1 MTTKY
6 CPQCGNK
13 FEGRANKLYCSIKCK
28 MAAFYSSDGNS
39 GNGLPFNGISN
50 EKPGQTL
57 TDNKLSVNQSEKPL
71 TVPKNKNEPEME
83 TIPVFFTTAEKE
95 NLEKQAQECETVLS
109 KLIRI
114 RCLMDE
120 TDIRTMQQIITKQ
133 EQQIEELRIKLGF
146 FQEKGNPS
154 ESFNQFTEKSGI
166 MNLVKMNQKQFEFL
180 REKYLESHDFESS
193 GMETLPDG
201 TITSNERDALV
212 GWERKYPDYIIT
224 TMGVNMLN
232 SLFNQIEE
240 RLVEHCGW
248 DEEELQDDP
257 LIEKFDSIK

>member
-1 MTTKY
+1 MTIKH
-6 CPQCGNK
+6 CPQCGNE

-28 MAAFYSSDGNS
+28 MAAFYNSDGNTRNALPV
-39 GNGLPFNGISN
+39 NGFSN
-50 EKPGQTL
+50 EKHGQTF
-57 TDNKLSVNQSEKPL
+57 TDNKLSVNHSEKPL
-71 TVPKNKNEPEME
+71 TDQKSRNEPEME
-83 TIPVFFTTAEKE
+83 TIPVFFTVAEKE

-120 TDIRTMQQIITKQ
+120 TDIRTMQQTITKQ

-146 FQEKGNPS
+146 FQEKSNNC
-154 ESFNQFTEKSGI
+154 ESVNQLTEKSGNV
-166 MNLVKMNQKQFEFL
+166 NLVSMNQKQFEFL
-180 REKYLESHDFESS
+180 REKYLESHDFECS
-193 GMETLPDG
+193 GFETLPDG
-201 TITSNERDALV
+201 TITRNERDALV
-212 GWERKYPDYIIT
+212 AWERKYPDYVIT
-224 TMGVNMLN
+224 SMGGNMIN

-257 LIEKFDSIK
+257 LIEQFDSLE

>member
-6 CPQCGNK
+6 CPQCGNE

-28 MAAFYSSDGNS
+28 MAAFYSTDGIAR
-39 GNGLPFNGISN
+39 NGLPVNCFLN

-57 TDNKLSVNQSEKPL
+57 TDNKLSVNQSDKLL
-71 TVPKNKNEPEME
+71 TVQNNRNEPEMV
-83 TIPVFFTTAEKE
+83 TISVFFTAAEKE

-120 TDIRTMQQIITKQ
+120 TDIRFMQQIITKQ
-133 EQQIEELRIKLGF
+133 EQQIEELRIKLSF
-146 FQEKGNPS
+146 FQEKGNHS
-154 ESFNQFTEKSGI
+154 ESVNQLTEKSDNV
-166 MNLVKMNQKQFEFL
+166 NLVKMNQKQFEFL
-180 REKYLESHDFESS
+180 RAKYLESHDFECS
-193 GMETLPDG
+193 GFETLPDG
-201 TITSNERDALV
+201 TITNNERDAMV
-212 GWERKYPDYIIT
+212 AWERKYPDYVIT
-224 TMGVNMLN
+224 NMGGNMLN

-240 RLVEHCGW
+240 SLVEHCGC

-257 LIEKFDSIK
+257 LIEQFDSLG

>member
-6 CPQCGNK
+6 CPQCGNE

-28 MAAFYSSDGNS
+28 MAAFYSTDGKTR
-39 GNGLPFNGISN
+39 NGLQVNCFSN

-57 TDNKLSVNQSEKPL
+57 TEL
-71 TVPKNKNEPEME
+71 TVNHSNKQLTVQNNRNEPEMV
-83 TIPVFFTTAEKE
+83 TISIFFTAAEKE

-120 TDIRTMQQIITKQ
+120 TDIRMMQQTITKQ

-146 FQEKGNPS
+146 FHEKGSFS
-154 ESFNQFTEKSGI
+154 ESVNLLTEKSA
-166 MNLVKMNQKQFEFL
+166 NVSLVEMNQKQFEFL
-180 REKYLESHDFESS
+180 RGKYLESHDFECS
-193 GMETLPDG
+193 GFETLPDG

-212 GWERKYPDYIIT
+212 AWERKYPDYVIT
-224 TMGVNMLN
+224 SMGGNMLN

-240 RLVEHCGW
+240 RLVKLCGW

-257 LIEKFDSIK
+257 LIEQYYGLG

>member
-6 CPQCGNK
+6 CPQCGNE

-28 MAAFYSSDGNS
+28 MAAFYSSDGNTK
-39 GNGLPFNGISN
+39 NGLPVNGYSI
-50 EKPGQTL
+50 EKSGETL
-57 TDNKLSVNQSEKPL
+57 TGNKISVNESEKPL
-71 TVPKNKNEPEME
+71 TVPKIKNEPEME

-120 TDIRTMQQIITKQ
+120 TDIRTMQQTITKQ
-133 EQQIEELRIKLGF
+133 LQQIEELRIKLGF
-146 FQEKGNPS
+146 FQEKGNHS
-154 ESFNQFTEKSGI
+154 ESVNQLTEKSDNV
-166 MNLVKMNQKQFEFL
+166 NLVSMNQKQFEFL
-180 REKYLESHDFESS
+180 RDKYLESHDFECS
-193 GMETLPDG
+193 GFETLPDG

-212 GWERKYPDYIIT
+212 AWERKYPDYVIT
-224 TMGVNMLN
+224 SMGGNMLN

-240 RLVEHCGW
+240 RLVEQCGW
-248 DEEELQDDP
+248 DEEELQDNP
-257 LIEKFDSIK
+257 LIEQFDSLG

>member
-6 CPQCGNK
+6 CPQCGNE
-13 FEGRANKLYCSIKCK
+13 FLGRSNKLYCSIKCK
-28 MAAFYSSDGNS
+28 MAAFYNSEGNAR
-39 GNGLPFNGISN
+39 NGLPVNVLPN
-50 EKPGQTL
+50 EKPRETL
-57 TDNKLSVNQSEKPL
+57 TVNKLFVNQSEKPL
-71 TVPKNKNEPEME
+71 AVQNNRNEPEMV
-83 TIPVFFTTAEKE
+83 TISVFFTAAEKE

-120 TDIRTMQQIITKQ
+120 TDIRTMQKTITKQ
-133 EQQIEELRIKLGF
+133 EQQIEVLRIKLGF
-146 FQEKGNPS
+146 FQEKENHS
-154 ESFNQFTEKSGI
+154 ESFIQLTEKSA
-166 MNLVKMNQKQFEFL
+166 NVCLVEMNQKQFEFL
-180 REKYLESHDFESS
+180 REKYLESHDFECS
-193 GMETLPDG
+193 GIETFPDG

-212 GWERKYPDYIIT
+212 AWERKYPDYVIT
-224 TMGVNMLN
+224 SMGGNMLN